1 MSENKGKRTELSMDE
16 VEEVVGGTLS
26 VRTSKSGVDGI
37 VWYDINHNVLGTYKI
52 KTSKKEVTD
61 LLKKTY
67 WNLEGDGTRD
77 QQMLD
82 ILRAGGHI

>member
-1 MSENKGKRTELSMDE
+1 MAENKDKRTELSMDE

-26 VRTSKSGVDGI
+26 IRSSNGVDGI
-37 VWYDINHNVLGTYKI
+37 VWYDIDHNVLGTYRI
-52 KTSKKEVTD
+52 LTSKSEVAD
-61 LLKKTY
+61 LFKTTY